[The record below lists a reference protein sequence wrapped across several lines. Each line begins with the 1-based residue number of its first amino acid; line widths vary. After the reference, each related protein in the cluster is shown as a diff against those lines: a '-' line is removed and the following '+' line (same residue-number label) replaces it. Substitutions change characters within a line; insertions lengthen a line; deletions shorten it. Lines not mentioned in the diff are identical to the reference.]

1 MNEEVAMRQSNGG
14 NRVARAPRKAP
25 AIPDEAEAAHT
36 TTMPK
41 GEMVG
46 AGSSAMPRGDMT
58 SARPTGAGPMPKGE
72 MVRDESSDMPR
83 GPMTPYAEAS
93 RS

>member
-1 MNEEVAMRQSNGG
+1 MRQANGG

-25 AIPDEAEAAHT
+25 AIPNGAEAVLE
-36 TTMPK
+36 TTMPR
-41 GEMVG
+41 GEMAG

-58 SARPTGAGPMPKGE
+58 SARPTGAGPMPRGE

-83 GPMTPYAEAS
+83 GTMTPHAEAS